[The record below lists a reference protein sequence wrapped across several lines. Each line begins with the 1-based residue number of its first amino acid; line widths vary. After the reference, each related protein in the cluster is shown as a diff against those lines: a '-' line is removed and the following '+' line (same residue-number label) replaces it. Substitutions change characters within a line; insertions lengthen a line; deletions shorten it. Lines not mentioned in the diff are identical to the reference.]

1 MNTTAPPTPTEPNGA
16 ASPTPAATIGPFD
29 FRVLRRQLLF
39 DSASRWA
46 AALVLGVCL
55 LAAMVTEQWSTWGA
69 GLLMVAVFVVW
80 LQLGTVSARVWRQL
94 HQLTPLLAQ
103 APAQAETHLAGLLRR
118 MPLHRPVRLL
128 LYHRLAMLRHRQ
140 QRFAETAAICRALLT
155 YGLGPAERVRAH
167 LLLMLV
173 EACLT
178 ENDPFGAHAGLV
190 QLHQTRLNLIESL
203 QRMALQTRYEIAV
216 GYDKLVL
223 DGIKQKIELAELMP
237 APQCGIVHAM
247 FALAATRCR
256 QSALADWLQRR
267 GELICGSEKLEELA
281 RTSRFLDIPDLG

>member
-1 MNTTAPPTPTEPNGA
+1 MNTATPPTPTEPNGA
-16 ASPTPAATIGPFD
+16 ASQVPAVTIGPFD
-29 FRVLRRQLLF
+29 IRLLRRQLF
-39 DSASRWA
+39 VDSASRWA

-55 LAAMVTEQWSTWGA
+55 LVAMVAEQWSSWGA
-69 GLLMVAVFVVW
+69 GLLIVAVFVVW

-103 APAQAETHLAGLLRR
+103 APAQAEAYLAGLLRR
-118 MPLHRPVRLL
+118 IPLHRPVRLL

-173 EACLT
+173 EACLA

-223 DGIKQKIELAELMP
+223 DGIQQKIELAELMP
-237 APQCGIVHAM
+237 APQCGVVHAM

-256 QSALADWLQRR
+256 QSALADWLRLR
-267 GELICGSEKLEELA
+267 AELICGAEKLEELA
-281 RTSRFLDIPDLG
+281 QTSRFLDIPDLG